1 MVYSCS
7 NDNNMQ
13 KDKMKV
19 AIVHDWIMSMRGG
32 EKCLEVFC
40 ELFPD
45 ATVFT
50 LVHNKG
56 VASETIENMDIRTSF
71 IQNLPKSMSWYR
83 NYLPLFPKAIESF
96 DLSGYDLVLSS
107 SHCVAKGAKIP
118 KGAKHICYCYTP
130 MRYIWFFFNEYF
142 GSENILKR
150 KFISHV
156 AKRLKKWDL
165 KTNKN
170 VDYFVAISDNVKNRI
185 KSIYDRD
192 ADVIYPP
199 VDVDNFSIS
208 HEDEGFYLIVS
219 ALVPYKRID
228 LAIQGF
234 NKTEKRLVIIGTGNV
249 ERELRKKA
257 KPNIQFIGYA
267 SPDNL
272 KGFYYNCSAVI
283 FPGEEDFGIVPVEAQ
298 ACGKSVIAY
307 GKGGVLE
314 TVIPLQPIA
323 HSPQPTGVF
332 FFEQTP
338 EALIEA
344 IEIFEKNK
352 DKFVPEKI
360 RENSLRFS
368 RNIFKQRIKEY
379 IAKSLYAR
387 NDVVLP

>member
-1 MVYSCS
+1 
-7 NDNNMQ
+7 
-13 KDKMKV
+13 MKV

-71 IQNLPKSMSWYR
+71 IQNLPKANSWYR

-96 DLSGYDLVLSS
+96 DLGGYDFVLSS

-130 MRYIWFFFNEYF
+130 MRYIWLFFNEYF
-142 GSENILKR
+142 GNENIVKR

-156 AKRLKKWDL
+156 AKRLKRWDL

-170 VDYFVAISDNVKNRI
+170 VDYFLAISDNVNNRI
-185 KSIYDRD
+185 KTIYSRD
-192 ADVIYPP
+192 AEVIYPP
-199 VDVDNFSIS
+199 VDVNNFSTS
-208 HEDEGFYLIVS
+208 HKDNGFYLIVS

-228 LAIQGF
+228 LAIEAF
-234 NKTEKRLVIIGTGNV
+234 NKTGKRLVIIGTGNV
-249 ERELRKKA
+249 EKELKNKA
-257 KPNIQFIGYA
+257 KSNIEFIGFVN
-267 SPDNL
+267 PVEL
-272 KGFYYNCSAVI
+272 KRFYYDCSAVI

-298 ACGKSVIAY
+298 ACGKPVIAY

-314 TVIPLQPIA
+314 TVIPLQSTV
-323 HSPQPTGVF
+323 HSPQSTGVF
-332 FFEQTP
+332 FYKQTP
-338 EALIEA
+338 QALIEA
-344 IEIFEKNK
+344 IELFEKNK

-360 RENSLRFS
+360 RDNSLRFS
-368 RNIFKQRIKEY
+368 REIFKQKIKEY
-379 IAKSLYAR
+379 IDNKLKQ
-387 NDVVLP
+387 